1 MKEKIQIPEIGYAQV
16 GRPEYEA
23 KFAFEAKFQI
33 EALKDMNLSKK
44 AHIKIQKGTY
54 ELGNQLCPMHNLY
67 LEFDEDTD
75 SKTIQNTIDRIE
87 RVDWE
92 EMDSLVESIY
102 QSEKNME
109 NVYTVIDE
117 DGELSYQ
124 EVASNH
130 GCEDIY
136 EYVLSYGNGS
146 SIATTCPQ
154 LCETEPDGSC
164 EHGYDSIL
172 IKLGMI

>member
-1 MKEKIQIPEIGYAQV
+1 MKERIQIPEIGYAQV
-16 GRPEYEA
+16 GQPEYEA

-33 EALKDMNLSKK
+33 EALRNMNLSKK
-44 AHIKIQKGTY
+44 AHIKIQKGIYDAGHT
-54 ELGNQLCPMHNLY
+54 LFPMHNLY

-75 SKTIQNTIDRIE
+75 SKTIQNTIDRID

-92 EMDSLVESIY
+92 QMDSLVESMY
-102 QSEKNME
+102 KSEKNME

-117 DGELSYQ
+117 DSSLSLQ
-124 EVASNH
+124 EVALNN

-136 EYVLSYGNGS
+136 EYITNYGNES

-154 LCETEPDGSC
+154 LCEVEPDGSC
-164 EHGYDSIL
+164 EHGHDSVL
-172 IKLGMI
+172 ITLGMI